1 MLVVIAAAVS
11 CLLDMLLLDVAI
23 SLATCDHLLWMNV
36 TFKAVAG
43 SESVACL
50 FEFSI
55 DVYYDVEW
63 ILGTSLESLLERKYF
78 WCKKCVCIVIYF
90 CVIFKIIKS

>member
-1 MLVVIAAAVS
+1 
-11 CLLDMLLLDVAI
+11 
-23 SLATCDHLLWMNV
+23 MNV

-78 WCKKCVCIVIYF
+78 
-90 CVIFKIIKS
+90 